1 MPNNEMSKSQPL
13 LNKSSEL
20 LLVPAPTTGNKFQQ
34 LLSPGLRRK
43 FRRNRPA
50 AGQQSADSDS
60 ETDDSCVSTPRLQR
74 KFGGKKLNN
83 QNPHNSGDIGDCKT
97 NIEV

>member
-1 MPNNEMSKSQPL
+1 MSKSQPL

-20 LLVPAPTTGNKFQQ
+20 LLAPPPTSASKFQQ

-43 FRRNRPA
+43 FKRNRPA
-50 AGQQSADSDS
+50 AGHQSADSDS

-74 KFGGKKLNN
+74 KFGGKKPNN
-83 QNPHNSGDIGDCKT
+83 QHPNSGDTNDCKA
-97 NIEV
+97 NGEV